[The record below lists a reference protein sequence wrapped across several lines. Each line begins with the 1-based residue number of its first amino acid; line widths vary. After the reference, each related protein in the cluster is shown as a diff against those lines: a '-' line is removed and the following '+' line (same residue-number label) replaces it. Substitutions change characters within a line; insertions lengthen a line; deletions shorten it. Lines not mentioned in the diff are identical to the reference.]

1 MQDDEFEWDDA
12 KATRN
17 LAEHGVSFDVARLAF
32 NDVFGILREDRREN
46 YGEDRYSLL
55 GMIGDR
61 LVFVAYTLR
70 NGRTRI
76 LSARLAE
83 PFERRLY
90 HEENS

>member
-1 MQDDEFEWDDA
+1 MLLDF
-12 KATRN
+12 T
-17 LAEHGVSFDVARLAF
+17 
-32 NDVFGILREDRREN
+32 DVFGILREDRREN

-61 LVFVAYTLR
+61 LLFVAYTLR

-83 PFERRLY
+83 PFERRLC
-90 HEENS
+90 HEENSQ